1 MKKISL
7 VISVLLIGLMA
18 FTTGCKTEGCT
29 DPDSVTYDVDADEDD
44 GTCQYE
50 GTVVFWYGKTAS
62 EGLVEND
69 AQSLK
74 FYVDGN
80 LIGSY
85 ASDVYF
91 TADPACD
98 ESSIVKATKDLGGDK
113 TKSFTYKVVDDDD
126 FTWWEGNVE
135 FNAANSCTA
144 IELQWSNKK

>member
-50 GTVVFWYGKTAS
+50 GTVVIWFGKTAS
-62 EGLVEND
+62 EGLTAAD

-74 FYVDGN
+74 VYVDDA

-85 ASDVYF
+85 AGDVYF
-91 TADPACD
+91 ESAPDCETA
-98 ESSIVKATKDLGGDK
+98 SIVKVTKDLGGDK
-113 TKSFTYKVVDDDD
+113 TKSFKYKVVDDDD
-126 FTWWEGNVE
+126 FTWREGDVE
-135 FNAANSCTA
+135 FNAANSCLTL
-144 IELQWSNKK
+144 ELQWSKKK

>member
-50 GTVVFWYGKTAS
+50 GTVVFWYGKTTS
-62 EGLVEND
+62 EGLIEND

-74 FYVDGN
+74 IYLDGE
-80 LIGSY
+80 LLGSY
-85 ASDVYF
+85 AGDVYF
-91 TADPACD
+91 ASEPDCETT
-98 ESSIVKATKDLGGDK
+98 STVKVTKDLGGNK
-113 TKSFTYKVVDDDD
+113 TQSYSYKVVDDDD
-126 FTWWEGNVE
+126 FTWWEGNVNV
-135 FNAANSCTA
+135 NANTCTTL
-144 IELQWSNKK
+144 ELPWSSKKK